1 MRMSKILHAVK
12 IVGIVVVAGML
23 YLLMGWG
30 MTAILPMSSNGGTR
44 SLVIVI
50 GWIVLLSAWYGYLNI
65 CGSRWLIENHALL
78 ISLLR
83 AFYVLLFAILFL
95 FSGLMLLSGGYLL
108 EQVSAGCGCM
118 LSTVALFCCFRQV
131 KRTLS
136 GSGECKKGG
145 NG

>member
-50 GWIVLLSAWYGYLNI
+50 GWIVLLSTLGNNAK
-65 CGSRWLIENHALL
+65 
-78 ISLLR
+78 
-83 AFYVLLFAILFL
+83 
-95 FSGLMLLSGGYLL
+95 SGLWSDD
-108 EQVSAGCGCM
+108 
-118 LSTVALFCCFRQV
+118 
-131 KRTLS
+131 
-136 GSGECKKGG
+136 
-145 NG
+145 